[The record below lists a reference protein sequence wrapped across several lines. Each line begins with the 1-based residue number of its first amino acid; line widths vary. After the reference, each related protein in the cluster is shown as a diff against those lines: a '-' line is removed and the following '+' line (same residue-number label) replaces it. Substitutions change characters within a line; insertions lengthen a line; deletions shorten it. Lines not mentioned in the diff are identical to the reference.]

1 MIYLHKDAMEANSRE
16 VKWQFKIN
24 GELGTRTSNDRLVK
38 HKIRLEVGRSFV
50 KYQKSEV
57 I

>member
-1 MIYLHKDAMEANSRE
+1 MEANSRE
-16 VKWQFKIN
+16 VKWLFKIN